1 MPTDPPAEKRNSSL
15 TQNMEEAAD
24 AGYQKQHAVL
34 SDWKKQMES
43 VMPWLPQRRSD
54 SERLPLMRQPHRI
67 DRLFDLSLIRRYV

>member
-34 SDWKKQMES
+34 SDWKKTDGIGYAMAA
-43 VMPWLPQRRSD
+43 PAAIRFGAIT
-54 SERLPLMRQPHRI
+54 I
-67 DRLFDLSLIRRYV
+67 DATTTSN